1 MAAVWTCCKTVPASS
16 SMARPLSRLSESWGR
31 RRRCATPRPHDS
43 DSLARGRAIEEL
55 AGTVLQHV
63 QTAAMAVDDD
73 GRVGVYN
80 PAAARALGVE
90 VDSVVGRDLES
101 LATAPPA
108 LAALAAILL
117 EARRSGRAAAR
128 R

>member
-1 MAAVWTCCKTVPASS
+1 
-16 SMARPLSRLSESWGR
+16 
-31 RRRCATPRPHDS
+31 
-43 DSLARGRAIEEL
+43 
-55 AGTVLQHV
+55 
-63 QTAAMAVDDD
+63 MAVDDD

-108 LAALAAILL
+108 LAALAAILR
-117 EARRSGRAAAR
+117 EARRSGRAATRRQVEVRTPCGRPPASAR
-128 R
+128 SATR